1 MTLATEGYAEV
12 LGARMPSRQTLARIG
27 YMTQSDGIYPA
38 LTVGENARFFAAA
51 YGADTG
57 ASVTAALE
65 LVELA
70 DRAKTITGTLSGGQ
84 RRRLSLACALVHR
97 PEVLFLDEPTV
108 GVDPLLRV
116 QFWGHFRSL
125 ADAGATIV
133 VSSHVMDEADRCD
146 ELLFMRAGRVIAR
159 GTGRTCARRRARPTS
174 RPRSSRSPATARWRH
189 EPAAAARPHRAGRGG
204 DPARPSEPGTPVHRP
219 ARRHGPPHVHPP
231 RGRHPRGQRRPG
243 QRGERPGGTVGTA
256 LTTALEDEGITVSE
270 RPRRGDGSGE
280 GRGQTVSLAIVVPAD
295 LATGGQITIVT
306 LGLDPG
312 GEAAQLG
319 VVREAVSTAVAGVT
333 GGHVPVVVH
342 ETIYGTP
349 SDDPMVAFAPA
360 IVAFFLYFFVYLLTG
375 VSFLRERTGG
385 TLERL
390 MATPV
395 TRGEVVTGYTLG
407 FGLFAML
414 QVAVL
419 LAWALG
425 TIHVPAIGPLP
436 SFAIGL
442 GIPVAGS
449 PLLAYLVVVMLALG
463 AVSLGIF
470 LSTFARTE
478 LQVIQFIPIVLV
490 PQFLLSGVLFP
501 VNSLPAILQPL
512 VAIMPLGYAVDALRQ
527 VFIRGAD
534 LSVAELRFDIIVLAL
549 VAVLFAFV
557 ASRTI
562 RRDVV

>member
-1 MTLATEGYAEV
+1 MTV
-12 LGARMPSRQTLARIG
+12 
-27 YMTQSDGIYPA
+27 
-38 LTVGENARFFAAA
+38 AA
-51 YGADTG
+51 
-57 ASVTAALE
+57 
-65 LVELA
+65 
-70 DRAKTITGTLSGGQ
+70 
-84 RRRLSLACALVHR
+84 
-97 PEVLFLDEPTV
+97 DE
-108 GVDPLLRV
+108 
-116 QFWGHFRSL
+116 
-125 ADAGATIV
+125 
-133 VSSHVMDEADRCD
+133 
-146 ELLFMRAGRVIAR
+146 
-159 GTGRTCARRRARPTS
+159 
-174 RPRSSRSPATARWRH
+174 ATARAMV
-189 EPAAAARPHRAGRGG
+189 EA
-204 DPARPSEPGTPVHRP
+204 E
-219 ARRHGPPHVHPP
+219 
-231 RGRHPRGQRRPG
+231 
-243 QRGERPGGTVGTA
+243 
-256 LTTALEDEGITVSE
+256 
-270 RPRRGDGSGE
+270 
-280 GRGQTVSLAIVVPAD
+280 TVSLAIVIPAD
-295 LATGGQITIVT
+295 LAAGGQITIIT

-333 GGHVPVVVH
+333 GAHVPVVVR
-342 ETIYGTP
+342 ETIYGTG

-360 IVAFFLYFFVYLLTG
+360 IVAFFIYFFVYLLTG

-395 TRGEVVTGYTLG
+395 TRGEVVSGYTLG
-407 FGLFAML
+407 FGLFAMI

-436 SFAIGL
+436 EFAIGL
-442 GIPVAGS
+442 GIPVVGS
-449 PLLAYLVVVMLALG
+449 PLLAYLVVVVLALG

-501 VNSLPAILQPL
+501 VNSLPEILQPL
-512 VAIMPLGYAVDALRQ
+512 VVIMPLGYAVDALRL
-527 VFIRGAD
+527 VFIAGAD
-534 LSVAELRFDIIVLAL
+534 LASAALRWDILVLAV

>member
-1 MTLATEGYAEV
+1 VSPRRLRALIGRVTTEIRRDHPSLALLFIAPIV
-12 LGARMPSRQTLARIG
+12 
-27 YMTQSDGIYPA
+27 
-38 LTVGENARFFAAA
+38 
-51 YGADTG
+51 
-57 ASVTAALE
+57 
-65 LVELA
+65 
-70 DRAKTITGTLSGGQ
+70 ITGLLTFILREGDT
-84 RRRLSLACALVHR
+84 
-97 PEVLFLDEPTV
+97 PEVRAVLVNE
-108 GVDPLLRV
+108 
-116 QFWGHFRSL
+116 
-125 ADAGATIV
+125 AT
-133 VSSHVMDEADRCD
+133 
-146 ELLFMRAGRVIAR
+146 G
-159 GTGRTCARRRARPTS
+159 
-174 RPRSSRSPATARWRH
+174 
-189 EPAAAARPHRAGRGG
+189 PAAI
-204 DPARPSEPGTPVHRP
+204 T
-219 ARRHGPPHVHPP
+219 
-231 RGRHPRGQRRPG
+231 
-243 QRGERPGGTVGTA
+243 GTA
-256 LTTALEDEGITVSE
+256 LTRALEDAGVIVAHVADEATARSLVEVGT
-270 RPRRGDGSGE
+270 D
-280 GRGQTVSLAIVVPAD
+280 TLAIVVPAD
-295 LATGGQITIVT
+295 LATGGQITIIT
-306 LGLDPG
+306 LGLDPA

-319 VVREAVSTAVAGVT
+319 VIRDAVSTAVIGVT
-333 GGHVPVVVH
+333 GGHVPVVVR
-342 ETIYGTP
+342 ETVYGTP

-407 FGLFAML
+407 FGVFAML
-414 QVAVL
+414 QVGVL

-436 SFAIGL
+436 EFAIGL

-449 PLLAYLVVVMLALG
+449 PLIAYLVVVLLALG

-501 VNSLPAILQPL
+501 VNSLPSILQPL

-534 LSVAELRFDIIVLAL
+534 LSVAALRLDILVLAG

-557 ASRTI
+557 ASLTI